1 MPLRYQ
7 MRASLDANGLEK
19 DTGLMFYEIFREQFL
34 CYAQLLYAR
43 RKAHY
48 IMICPYSPML

>member
-1 MPLRYQ
+1 LRYQ
-7 MRASLDANGLEK
+7 MRASLGANGLEK
-19 DTGLMFYEIFREQFL
+19 DTGLMFYETFREQFL

-43 RKAHY
+43 RKIYY